1 MTPLRLSDDHSGI
14 AAADVL
20 ILPVFADRGVPG
32 GLVPAVVIDHASGL
46 GVLSALQHLPRFS
59 ATLGEVA
66 PVVVRG
72 GTEKTAAVLAVGL
85 GERSAL
91 STYALRVAAQMAAAA
106 TLGYRRIVSLLAIVG
121 EDRIGAMRAAVEGML
136 LGRHQPPG
144 APAAAEAGDLVI
156 LAPLGLAEDASLRRA
171 FDDAQIVA
179 GWANWVRR
187 LVDLPPCELTPA
199 ILAGLV
205 AEEAG
210 KRGVQA
216 EIWDRTQMLA
226 QQFGGTAAVGAGSAA
241 PPQVVVLRTSPRPGR
256 PPLGL
261 AGKGMTFD
269 SGGINLKR
277 SLSEIARMKDDMAG
291 AASVAAAL
299 FAAIDL
305 GATPDV
311 IAVLPMAENMPSGT
325 AQRPGDILHHP
336 GALRSE
342 IIDTD
347 CEGRLILADAIAYL
361 ESCGVAGIVDVGT
374 LTDGGGVGPLL
385 WGCWANDDRLAAAVL
400 AAGEAAG
407 EPGWRLPLRD
417 EYRQLLPSRVADI
430 ANAPLSH
437 PDIGLTAAT
446 YLRAFIGNTPWV
458 HIDNGSSAYL
468 EQAMGPWPAGPTGSP
483 MRALLQLLLDRN

>member
-1 MTPLRLSDDHSGI
+1 MTRLRLSDDHSGI

-20 ILPVFADRGVPG
+20 ILPVFVDRGVPG
-32 GLVPAVVIDHASGL
+32 GLVPAVVTDHPSGL
-46 GVLSALQHLPRFS
+46 GALSALQRLPRFS
-59 ATLGEVA
+59 AAVGEVA
-66 PVVVRG
+66 PVIFSG
-72 GTEKTAAVLAVGL
+72 GTDKIPAVLAVGL

-91 STYALRVAAQMAAAA
+91 TTDALRVAAQMAAAA
-106 TLGYRRIVSLLAIVG
+106 TLGYAQVVSLLAIVG

-144 APAAAEAGDLVI
+144 AAAAASADLVI
-156 LAPLGLAEDASLRRA
+156 LAPPGTAEDRSLRRA
-171 FDDAQIVA
+171 FDHAQIVA

-216 EIWDRTQMLA
+216 EIWDRAQMLA
-226 QQFGGTAAVGAGSAA
+226 RQFGGTAAVGAGSAA
-241 PPQVVVLRTSPRPGR
+241 PPQVVVLRTSPRPER
-256 PPLGL
+256 LPLGL

-291 AASVAAAL
+291 AAAVAAAL

-305 GATPDV
+305 GAAPDV

-336 GALRSE
+336 GGMRSE

-361 ESCGVAGIVDVGT
+361 ESSGVAGIVDVGT

-385 WGCWANDDRLAAAVL
+385 WGCWANNDKLAEAVL

-446 YLRAFIGNTPWV
+446 YLRAFIGSTPWV

-483 MRALLQLLLDRN
+483 MRALLQFLLDRD